1 MWRQRLKKFT
11 DNPLVIFTFARTHLY
26 YRFIADSVGTT
37 YPIDTLTG
45 AETLR
50 AITEKDQSIIRSG
63 DGTVGYLLGA
73 SIYFNNWHFR
83 YNRAFA
89 KKLRK
94 VLAST
99 DDTNI
104 LFCYPFRFLTKP
116 KADFV
121 KEGIGSEWSIWIATK
136 VVVRGWLRTGRTYG
150 DAFCFHPRYNPNI
163 NWVALKAYLDT
174 KHIIILTSNTD
185 RFKDI
190 TLGRSIT
197 LIEGP
202 SSDAWQVYE
211 DLEAK
216 AFAAIKDHAWQPAE
230 VLLMVSAAEAAKVM
244 VYDFAKAGYTAW
256 DTGQFFDLAAKEI
269 SALSLAQSAPTV

>member
-1 MWRQRLKKFT
+1 MWQHRLKKLI
-11 DNPLVIFTFARTHLY
+11 DNPCVIFTFVRTHLY
-26 YRFIADSVGTT
+26 YRFIADTVGTT
-37 YPIDTLTG
+37 YPQSTLNG
-45 AETLR
+45 AETFK

-89 KKLRK
+89 RKLRQ
-94 VLAST
+94 VLKNPG
-99 DDTNI
+99 DTNI
-104 LFCYPFRFLTKP
+104 LFCYPFRFLTKT
-116 KADFV
+116 KADFI
-121 KEGIGSEWSIWIATK
+121 KDGIESEWSIWMATK
-136 VVVRGWLRTGRTYG
+136 VVVRGWLKPERTYG
-150 DAFCFHPRYNPNI
+150 DAFVFHPRYNPGI
-163 NWVALKAYLDT
+163 DFALLKCYLDT
-174 KHIIILTSNTD
+174 KHVVIITSNTE
-185 RFKDI
+185 RLKNI
-190 TLGRSIT
+190 KLGRSIT

-216 AFAAIKDHAWQPAE
+216 AYTAISKQGWQPSE
-230 VLLMVSAAEAAKVM
+230 VLIMVSAAEAAKVM